1 YAIAGALRALGVEVA
16 HFPRAVDDAASLR
29 DLLSAVLESC
39 DGAVITGG
47 SSVGAGDL
55 VPRVTAQLGEPGV
68 IVHGIRLKPGKPT
81 MLAAISGSPVIGLP
95 GNPTSA
101 LMVLETVARPIVA
114 ACTGESATRPSSLDA
129 VAEEPFVGRD
139 GWTWYVPTQV
149 RCVAGTMRAKPL
161 RLHSAHVSLLARATG
176 YVVVGERP
184 ARVERGERV
193 AVRRFSSGGAPIVE
207 AES

>member
-1 YAIAGALRALGVEVA
+1 
-16 HFPRAVDDAASLR
+16 
-29 DLLSAVLESC
+29 
-39 DGAVITGG
+39 
-47 SSVGAGDL
+47 
-55 VPRVTAQLGEPGV
+55 
-68 IVHGIRLKPGKPT
+68 

-114 ACTGESATRPSSLDA
+114 ACTGESATLPSSLDA